1 MKQKQNEIRRVYD
14 NVAPFY
20 DFLDII
26 PERLF
31 YSSWREELWSKV
43 EGGRILEIGVGT
55 GKNIP
60 FYPPGA
66 QVTAIDISSNMLE
79 RAAVRAAARQDA
91 SIELLIMDVNELSFD
106 DRIYDAV
113 VGSFVLTVLT
123 DPIRALR
130 EIKRVIKPDGRLLLL
145 EFACSDNKQLAL
157 FQNLLAPLAY
167 AIYQAHI
174 NRDVTTLLP
183 QSGYNI
189 VSAKAIG
196 KGIIKIYEATPRDE

>member
-43 EGGRILEIGVGT
+43 DGGKVLEIGVGT

-60 FYPPGA
+60 FYPSGA

-79 RAAVRAAARQDA
+79 RAAERAAARQDV
-91 SIELLIMDVNELSFD
+91 SIELLIMDVNKLSFN
-106 DRIYDAV
+106 DRIYDV
-113 VGSFVLTVLT
+113 VAGSFVLTVLT

-130 EIKRVIKPDGRLLLL
+130 EIKRVIKPDGKLLLL
-145 EFACSDNKQLAL
+145 EFACSENRLVAAL
-157 FQNLLAPLAY
+157 QNLLAPLAY
-167 AIYQAHI
+167 TIYKAHI
-174 NRDVTTLLP
+174 NRDLTTLLP

-189 VSAKAIG
+189 ASVKAIG
-196 KGIIKIYEATPRDE
+196 KGIIKIYEVMPRNE